1 MTTLVI
7 EFRKLECND
16 ATKCTYFYSN
26 LKAETIINESNI
38 DYVFKSIYTS
48 IIWDIQIFEKVWARF
63 TSQPNY

>member
-26 LKAETIINESNI
+26 LKTETIINESKI
-38 DYVFKSIYTS
+38 DDVFKLIYIS
-48 IIWDIQIFEKVWARF
+48 IISNIQVLEKVSARV
-63 TSQPNY
+63 TSHPNY

>member
-48 IIWDIQIFEKVWARF
+48 II
-63 TSQPNY
+63 

>member
-26 LKAETIINESNI
+26 LKAETIINESKI
-38 DYVFKSIYTS
+38 DDVFKLIYIS
-48 IIWDIQIFEKVWARF
+48 IISNIQVLEKVSARF
-63 TSQPNY
+63 TSHPNY

>member
-26 LKAETIINESNI
+26 LKALIMKATLIMYLNQSILQLYETYKSSKRFGLDSLVSQIINI
-38 DYVFKSIYTS
+38 
-48 IIWDIQIFEKVWARF
+48 
-63 TSQPNY
+63 

>member
-38 DYVFKSIYTS
+38 DDVFKSIYTS
-48 IIWDIQIFEKVWARF
+48 IISSIQIFEKVWAIF